1 MASLPQGAFAAC
13 KLRQKDPADMKVSR
27 LPKHGGNEDAK
38 SHYANKKLMEYTP
51 VKYNGKL
58 MNRLVWRSVQYSEP
72 VLVRSSISLSVSA
85 SGANTISIHR
95 IISKRVATP
104 DSSKSTASSR
114 TSEYSIV
121 YRLRTGSQFQVDPVN
136 MKLTSNVRARL
147 IAGSETPLLIINWA
161 AAIVPVR
168 VSSFALDRNLICKIT
183 LY

>member
-1 MASLPQGAFAAC
+1 MQAATEGSGRHESVPFAEARRQRRRQIA
-13 KLRQKDPADMKVSR
+13 LRQQKANGIYSGQVQRQANEQVS
-27 LPKHGGNEDAK
+27 
-38 SHYANKKLMEYTP
+38 MEKCAIFGPSTYT
-51 VKYNGKL
+51 VFNL
-58 MNRLVWRSVQYSEP
+58 
-72 VLVRSSISLSVSA
+72 SLSVSA

-95 IISKRVATP
+95 IISKRVATL
-104 DSSKSTASSR
+104 DSSKSIASSR